1 MRRLQDNIRQI
12 KIELEEDNLYA
23 YKESCDELMSGI
35 MDEIET
41 SIDSGKIK
49 DIENLS
55 REFKSIEQNYSQNFP
70 NIAQKKEIWLS

>member
-1 MRRLQDNIRQI
+1 VRRLQDNIRQI
-12 KIELEEDNLYA
+12 KNELEEDNLYA

-55 REFKSIEQNYSQNFP
+55 REFKSIEQN
-70 NIAQKKEIWLS
+70 

>member
-1 MRRLQDNIRQI
+1 
-12 KIELEEDNLYA
+12 
-23 YKESCDELMSGI
+23 MSGI

-55 REFKSIEQNYSQNFP
+55 REFKSIEQN
-70 NIAQKKEIWLS
+70 

>member
-12 KIELEEDNLYA
+12 KNELEEDNLYA

-55 REFKSIEQNYSQNFP
+55 REFKSIEQN
-70 NIAQKKEIWLS
+70 